1 MSRRQQLKSFP
12 ALMWVLIFG
21 AFITRGS
28 YYMVWPFLAIILYDS
43 FQLSATSVGVIL
55 SAAALVSVFVGFV
68 GGTLSDKYGRK
79 NIMYASG
86 ILYIIS
92 FIALAEVTSLTGY
105 VVIITLC
112 SIAKAIWEPPTS
124 ALIGD
129 IVKDEDA
136 RELAMQI
143 RYFSVNVGAALG
155 PMGGVW
161 LGLTGQ
167 QSSFVITAY
176 AFLLFLV
183 VLAWGFKQQA
193 GLNNIEL
200 ESTANSDLTV
210 DNNQKQGHFS
220 VVWQVLKQD
229 RLLQCLIL
237 ANMTCMLIY
246 AQMDTTLVQYL
257 KRADAPDVLLL
268 VSSLIL
274 TNALVI
280 VCFQFILLKVMASL
294 TLVKRIQIALAVLA
308 ISQVWLAFNPLTWF
322 WGWVGAIV
330 LMSLAEAV
338 LFPTMNVHIDRIA
351 PKHLRGAY
359 FGAASF
365 YSVGYAIAPFIGGVL
380 LDSVG
385 VWLFLIGAAGCLW
398 VIYLYSILDKLPR
411 PEIALNTASIDK
423 A

>member
-1 MSRRQQLKSFP
+1 MNRWQQLKSFP

-43 FQLSATSVGVIL
+43 FELSATAVGVIL

-86 ILYIIS
+86 VLYIIS
-92 FIALAEVTSLTGY
+92 FLALAEVTSLTGY
-105 VVIITLC
+105 IVIITLC

-129 IVKDEDA
+129 IVSDSDA

-167 QSSFVITAY
+167 QSSFAITAY

-183 VLAWGFKQQA
+183 VLAWGFSQQTK
-193 GLNNIEL
+193 LI
-200 ESTANSDLTV
+200 TATKVNEQSPQENSE
-210 DNNQKQGHFS
+210 NEGQFS
-220 VVWQVLKQD
+220 LVWRVLKQD

-280 VCFQFILLKVMASL
+280 VCFQFVLLKVMASL

-308 ISQVWLAFNPLTWF
+308 VSQVWLAFNPLTWF
-322 WGWVGAIV
+322 WGWVGAII

-380 LDSVG
+380 LDWVG
-385 VWLFLIGAAGCLW
+385 VWLFLIGGVGCLW
-398 VIYLYSILDKLPR
+398 VIYLYSILDRLPR
-411 PEIALNTASIDK
+411 PEIALVTK
-423 A
+423 

>member
-1 MSRRQQLKSFP
+1 MSRWQQLKSFP
-12 ALMWVLIFG
+12 RLMWVLLFG

-43 FQLSATSVGVIL
+43 FQLSATSVGIVL
-55 SAAALVSVFVGFV
+55 SVAALISVFVGFI
-68 GGTLSDKYGRK
+68 GGALSDKYGRK

-86 ILYIIS
+86 ILYTLS
-92 FIALAEVTSLTGY
+92 FLALAEVTSLAGY
-105 VVIITLC
+105 IVIITLC

-129 IVKDEDA
+129 IVKDSET
-136 RELAMQI
+136 RELAMQA

-167 QSSFVITAY
+167 QSSFSITAY
-176 AFLLFLV
+176 AFLLFLA
-183 VLAWGFKQQA
+183 VLAWGFWQQ
-193 GLNNIEL
+193 
-200 ESTANSDLTV
+200 TKVANAEASSMSA
-210 DNNQKQGHFS
+210 NAPEEGEAEQQGHFS

-257 KRADAPDVLLL
+257 KRAEAPDVLLL
-268 VSSLIL
+268 ISSLIL

-280 VCFQFILLKVMASL
+280 VCCQFPLLKLMASL
-294 TLVKRIQIALAVLA
+294 TLVRRIQIALAVLA
-308 ISQVWLAFNPLTWF
+308 LSQVWLAFNPLVWF
-322 WGWVGAIV
+322 WGWIGAIV

-365 YSVGYAIAPFIGGVL
+365 YSIGYALAPFIGGIL
-380 LDSVG
+380 LDWVG
-385 VWLFLIGAAGCLW
+385 VWLFLIGALGCLW
-398 VIYLYSILDKLPR
+398 VMYLYSILDSLPR
-411 PEIALNTASIDK
+411 PEIVLPQTTVEDN
-423 A
+423 